1 MYAKVS
7 INPKSDMQ
15 TLKVHKDLFKKGYG
29 TKGDIYGYCWLI
41 LEFRAAAQRAA
52 AAVGVEDGVFS

>member
-1 MYAKVS
+1 MQKWS

-29 TKGDIYGYCWLI
+29 TKGDFYCYCWLI
-41 LEFRAAAQRAA
+41 LEFRAAAQHVAET
-52 AAVGVEDGVFS
+52 VGVGDGVFS